1 MIHTTLAA
9 MMVATGMAWSGAA
22 LVAPSTG
29 LLQAQ
34 AQLSHGRAT
43 DTSSSGV
50 NTELT
55 CDLAV
60 EMAGAEALLRWT
72 VTGAVAI
79 GLSPASAME
88 GGLALVGER
97 IVDVSERSWIHLT
110 ALDAAGERIRC
121 SVMIGG
127 ATSGSDTLSDP
138 VTGGGEVAGPGPS

>member
-9 MMVATGMAWSGAA
+9 MMVATGMALSGAA
-22 LVAPSTG
+22 LVAPSTE

-43 DTSSSGV
+43 DTASSEI

-88 GGLALVGER
+88 SGLSLIGER
-97 IVDVSERSWIHLT
+97 IVDVSELSWIHLT

>member
-9 MMVATGMAWSGAA
+9 MMVATGMALSGAA
-22 LVAPSTG
+22 LVAPSTE

-43 DTSSSGV
+43 DTASSEI

-97 IVDVSERSWIHLT
+97 IVDVSELSWIHLT